1 MQDLLDI
8 PTTPQIQ
15 TTVTQDPPTIVHL
28 PTIQATIQ
36 DLPTVLPTTQAIV
49 TLDHLTTTLLAAHIQ
64 DLHQTVHQA
73 AVAIQ
78 DPLTALPAAQAAE
91 ATQAP
96 AAQDQAEVAIQ
107 EAVTQEAVH
116 QEVHTQAAEVQEAVP
131 LLAEDKLNRI

>member
-1 MQDLLDI
+1 MQDLLDL
-8 PTTPQIQ
+8 PTTPQVQ
-15 TTVTQDPPTIVHL
+15 TTVTQDLPTIVH
-28 PTIQATIQ
+28 
-36 DLPTVLPTTQAIV
+36 LPTTQAIV
-49 TLDHLTTTLLAAHIQ
+49 TQDHLTTTLLTAHIQ
-64 DLHQTVHQA
+64 DLHQTVHQV

-78 DPLTALPAAQAAE
+78 DPLTVLPAAQAAE